1 MLNRLQQKDQH
12 VSFRGAERRG
22 IPLLLDHVRSEI
34 PRSARNDRICG
45 FSQRISGQLLCAVVL
60 CIVASMGLRAQDKPA
75 ALGRPASVEQV
86 KQRDITVLPTGKGL
100 PDGQGAATDGEAV
113 YKNQCASCHGPN
125 GEGQPQGPQLVGGI
139 GSLASANPVR
149 TVGSYWP
156 YATSVWD
163 YIHRAMPL
171 NQPGSLSANDTYA
184 VTAFLLQRNGIIQ
197 ASDVMNQDTLAK
209 VRMPN
214 RDGFIADARPD
225 VATVPHS
232 PQTHANRNS
241 AAPNSKSDSK

>member
-1 MLNRLQQKDQH
+1 MPRK
-12 VSFRGAERRG
+12 
-22 IPLLLDHVRSEI
+22 LLLWTLCFVAWSSLHAQTK
-34 PRSARNDRICG
+34 P
-45 FSQRISGQLLCAVVL
+45 SG
-60 CIVASMGLRAQDKPA
+60 
-75 ALGRPASVEQV
+75 LGRPASVEEL
-86 KQRDITVLPTGKGL
+86 KQRDITTLPSGAGL
-100 PDGQGAATDGEAV
+100 PDGKGSPAQGETV
-113 YKNQCASCHGPN
+113 YRDRCASCHGPN
-125 GEGQPQGPQLVGGI
+125 GEGSLPQGPQLVGGI
-139 GSLASANPVR
+139 GTLATDNPIR
-149 TVGSYWP
+149 TVGSFWP

-214 RDGFIADARPD
+214 RDGFVPDSRPD
-225 VATVPHS
+225 VGPASRSAQNHV
-232 PQTHANRNS
+232 NRKS

>member
-1 MLNRLQQKDQH
+1 M
-12 VSFRGAERRG
+12 A
-22 IPLLLDHVRSEI
+22 LL
-34 PRSARNDRICG
+34 
-45 FSQRISGQLLCAVVL
+45 VL
-60 CIVASMGLRAQDKPA
+60 AAGVLRAQDKPA
-75 ALGRPASVEQV
+75 ALGRPASASEM
-86 KQRDITVLPTGKGL
+86 KQRDITVLSNGKGL
-100 PDGQGAATDGEAV
+100 PEGQGAATDGEAV

-139 GSLASANPVR
+139 GSLASANPIR

-197 ASDVMNQDTLAK
+197 ATDVMNQDTLAK

-214 RDGFIADARPD
+214 RDGFIPDPRPD
-225 VATVPHS
+225 VPTASSS
-232 PQTHANRNS
+232 PQTHVNRKS
-241 AAPNSKSDSK
+241 AAPNSKSGSK

>member
-1 MLNRLQQKDQH
+1 M
-12 VSFRGAERRG
+12 RR
-22 IPLLLDHVRSEI
+22 
-34 PRSARNDRICG
+34 N
-45 FSQRISGQLLCAVVL
+45 LLCAIALSVL
-60 CIVASMGLRAQDKPA
+60 AAMGLRSQDKTA
-75 ALGRPASVEQV
+75 ALGRPASAEAV
-86 KQRDITVLPTGKGL
+86 KQRDITVLPNGKGL
-100 PDGQGAATDGEAV
+100 PEGQGAATEGEAV

-184 VTAFLLQRNGIIQ
+184 VTAFLLQRNDIIQ
-197 ASDVMNQDTLAK
+197 ASDVMNQETLAK

-214 RDGFIADARPD
+214 RDGFVPDARPD
-225 VATVPHS
+225 VG
-232 PQTHANRNS
+232 
-241 AAPNSKSDSK
+241 AASGAAQNHGSRKPAAVNSKSDPK